1 MKVLSAF
8 NVLDFFV
15 FLFLFEM
22 LSTLKFQRIIAIQY
36 QSWKHIGLAVEHV
49 LSISYQI
56 QCIEWPLDIWG
67 KESWG
72 GGGLKTKTALGPNFK
87 WLRRSYSQEGSSLRG
102 WRPSIFLC
110 ILITAVAL
118 LVLHIDLNRIFEYL
132 WRHQYLS
139 YRNRNIFD
147 IKWSWCLAKQPFKAN
162 KK

>member
-1 MKVLSAF
+1 MKELSAF

-22 LSTLKFQRIIAIQY
+22 LSSLKFQRIIAIQY

-72 GGGLKTKTALGPNFK
+72 GRGAENKDCFGAKLQMIKEVLLSRGLK
-87 WLRRSYSQEGSSLRG
+87 S
-102 WRPSIFLC
+102 
-110 ILITAVAL
+110 
-118 LVLHIDLNRIFEYL
+118 
-132 WRHQYLS
+132 
-139 YRNRNIFD
+139 
-147 IKWSWCLAKQPFKAN
+147 
-162 KK
+162 